1 LQDYPGKYFIRRD
14 LSTSFYVDD
23 THSYWDLYVIAP
35 CEATAAP
42 EVSDED
48 HYRPVVL
55 MRPYAY
61 KRRLFK
67 AAVVGLSSPM
77 RCAFFSIGA
86 SCHQGGIHK
95 AIDMAGKNSYLP
107 GTLKALERRRLIVYH
122 GGQYSNQLIEMTAFG
137 KDLWRAIFSN
147 LLFSRDVSA
156 VVDAAFRFR

>member
-1 LQDYPGKYFIRRD
+1 M
-14 LSTSFYVDD
+14 SFYADD
-23 THSYWDLYVIAP
+23 TYRDQDLYVVAP

-42 EVSDED
+42 EVSDEYCY
-48 HYRPVVL
+48 HPVVL
-55 MRPYAY
+55 SRPYAY
-61 KRRLFK
+61 KQRLFK

-77 RCAFFSIGA
+77 RRAFFFIGV

-95 AIDMAGKNSYLP
+95 AIDMAGKHSYLP